1 LQAIQ
6 AAYNCI
12 LYLKPSNWEL
22 HFMPVRTRTLPPQ
35 LLWTGLCL
43 AFCLVLAL
51 YQFNTHAAG
60 QTTCQVACDA
70 TAPNIAAIGDNV
82 AFAAT
87 STAANCA
94 TPVTYEWDFGDGG
107 LRATTANAIHG
118 YVAPGTYTWR
128 MTARAG
134 GGSAAPAMIDT
145 IAGGYG
151 EGVAARQAPLSR
163 PTALARDPLGRG
175 IYVFDQAISGDG
187 LRFINTSTV
196 DVVLA
201 GKRIEPGTSRVLPTD
216 YVPNANSG
224 LILVVQDLAVST
236 DGNLLYI
243 SNVVNSGLSYEILA
257 LNISNIPQTVF
268 GTTVAPGRA
277 LQLGEGFFGQPRG
290 IAVHP
295 QTGEVY
301 VSNDGEVFR
310 VTGLNSLSKVAG
322 YILDT
327 PPSLP
332 FIPGPAL
339 QTSLKQV
346 SDLAFDP
353 AGTLY
358 IADTGHGRVVKMDSN
373 NQVTLVA
380 QFSVGTGGNTVI
392 IPPYNTPPHPTGLA
406 FFNGKLYI
414 ALGNAQ
420 TLVRVDGN
428 STPIIAGAINV
439 HCVYGNSNCGDNG
452 DISNARFNLT
462 GSSAAPNFVGLA
474 GDTNGLFVLDQGEVL
489 RGRVRYLNLSA
500 SPVQIA
506 GTTIAANQI
515 ATIAGT
521 GAAPPFDNGPAL
533 GAALSQPSGL
543 TLDANGNLWFADT
556 QRGTLRFVNRGT
568 QPVTIFANT
577 PAAQTVAPGHIVTVN
592 KDPAPNAPNNISV
605 NQATFETPQGLF
617 ATSEGIFLA
626 DMRKGRTWPPLGVAG
641 YRTSLIRF
649 INTGNQDVTFYA
661 GTAHQVIVPK
671 GFVGTIAGGEPLNG
685 NLNNPFDVQ
694 FAGALDIAVSP
705 VTNDIYV
712 ANMQSILRIRR
723 VNGTV
728 TRLLGTI
735 AFSVSGNGLSYA
747 GIAFDTSGRLL
758 VLEATN
764 RRLLRQQT
772 PESDAFNNLAPLL
785 TGAPLNSPRDVA
797 VDGAGSIYVT
807 NAGSSHILKITLNG
821 NVATSQVLAGSTPG
835 YSGDGGPPLNAQ
847 LNLQADPVPLALL
860 PYYSPFPTLVGITTS
875 STGEIF
881 FADSRNQRIRRISE
895 NTVVCVKTDT
905 ITITG
910 NAPLPMLS
918 QVSPTTAYVGQPF
931 TLTVSGN
938 GFGPVSQVLWN
949 GSPRATT
956 FVSATQLLATIPAG
970 DLTAAGIANVTVINP
985 APGGGTSNGLGVTLV
1000 RIPSIPAIGQLE
1012 PLRVRPGVTV
1022 RLTISGS
1029 NFTPNTEVRIHNL
1042 ALTTTFINEG
1052 TLQADIPAS
1061 AIPNVGVA
1069 MIRTFT
1075 PAPGGGLSN
1084 PANLYVGCTPLIF
1097 TPAQLPPAT
1106 TGITYSQTLGVE
1118 NVVGQ
1123 TTISLSSGNLPPGLT
1138 LNSVGVL
1145 SGVPTNV
1152 GTYSFTIRAT
1162 DATGCSGTQLF
1173 TLLVNCVASEITP
1186 FSISEGEKGLLY
1198 SQSFFACGLN
1208 NPRFSVTAGGPPPGL
1223 TLSPD
1228 GLLSG
1233 MPTQAG
1239 SFTFTVTA
1247 TSTGGT
1253 RSRTYTLGIRNFSV
1267 TFAETATCISPGSIV
1282 PVEVSLTNHTTSTQ
1296 IVLLTA
1302 GMSGTLKPV
1311 GQCSASIG
1319 SCNADP
1325 AGIALWR
1332 DTLLPGQ
1339 TVNIRYF
1346 VQILDTGGPGAQFC
1360 VIVGSSLH
1368 AGTLPRSA
1376 CLQITCPPSGPGTAY
1391 PFASAISDQKAGSV
1405 LLFNLYTSDAGAPN
1419 RQNTRLS
1426 LTNTDVARTAYVH
1439 LFFVDGASC
1448 TVADS
1453 VVCLTA
1459 NQTSTFFASDV
1470 DPGTTGYVIA
1480 VATDRNGCPINFN
1493 YLIGDAYVKLNSGHA
1508 ANLAAEA
1515 IAALPGGFVPC
1526 DPNAAAVELRFDNLM
1541 YNALPRVLALSNIGS
1556 MADGNN
1562 TLLVVNCLGG
1572 NLATGAATL
1581 TGVFGILY
1589 DDAEAP
1595 FSFSFSPGLCQFRSL
1610 ITNSFPRTAP
1620 RFEQIV
1626 PAGRSGWL
1634 KLGMQTDGAI
1644 SGAALNFNVN
1654 AATSANAFNQGHNLH
1669 KLTLTPSATLTIP
1682 VFPPSC

>member
-1 LQAIQ
+1 
-6 AAYNCI
+6 
-12 LYLKPSNWEL
+12 
-22 HFMPVRTRTLPPQ
+22 MPLRTRTLPPQ
-35 LLWTGLCL
+35 MLWFGLCL
-43 AFCLVLAL
+43 TFCLSVAR

-60 QTTCQVACDA
+60 QTNCQVDCTA
-70 TAPNIAAIGDNV
+70 TVPGNATVGNNV
-82 AFAAT
+82 SFTAT
-87 STAANCA
+87 GSATNCA

-107 LRATTANAIHG
+107 PRATTASATHS

-134 GGSAAPAMIDT
+134 GGSAVPAMIDT
-145 IAGGYG
+145 VAGGYG

-196 DVVLA
+196 EVVLA
-201 GKRIEPGTSRVLPTD
+201 GKRIAPGTSRVLPAD
-216 YVPNANSG
+216 YAPNTNSG
-224 LILVVQDLAVST
+224 LTLVVQDLAVST

-243 SNVVNSGLSYEILA
+243 SNGLNSTFSSEILA
-257 LNISNIPQTVF
+257 LNISNTPQTVF
-268 GTTVAPGRA
+268 GTTLAPGRA
-277 LQLGEGFFGQPRG
+277 LQLGDHNLGQPRG

-301 VSNDGEVFR
+301 VSNDGGVFR

-339 QTSLKQV
+339 QTPLKQV
-346 SDLAFDP
+346 SDLAFDA

-358 IADTGHGRVVKMDSN
+358 IADTGHGRVIKMDSN

-380 QFSVGTGGNTVI
+380 QFSAGTGGNTVI
-392 IPPYNTPPHPTGLA
+392 IPPYNTPPYPTGLA

-414 ALGNAQ
+414 AMGNAQ

-428 STPIIAGAINV
+428 NTPIIAGAINV
-439 HCVYGNSNCGDNG
+439 QCVYGTSNCGD
-452 DISNARFNLT
+452 DAEISRARFNLP
-462 GSSAAPNFVGLA
+462 GPSAAPNFVGMA
-474 GDTNGLFVLDQGEVL
+474 SDANGLFVLDQGEVL

-500 SPVQIA
+500 SPVQLA
-506 GTTIAANQI
+506 GTTVVPNQI

-568 QPVTIFANT
+568 QPITIFANT

-592 KDPAPNAPNNISV
+592 NNPAPIAPDNISV
-605 NQATFETPQGLF
+605 NQTTFETPQGLF
-617 ATSEGIFLA
+617 ATSEGIFLV
-626 DMRKGRTWPPLGVAG
+626 DTRKGPTGKPSYIPGIAVAQG
-641 YRTSLIRF
+641 YHTSLIRF
-649 INTGNQDVTFYA
+649 INTSNQNVTFYP
-661 GTAHQVIVPK
+661 GTAHEVIVPR
-671 GFVGTIAGGEPLNG
+671 GFVGTIAGGGPING
-685 NLNNPFDVQ
+685 NLNNPFEVQ
-694 FAGALDIAVSP
+694 FVGALDIAVSP
-705 VTNDIYV
+705 ATNDIYV

-723 VNGTV
+723 LSGAVNL
-728 TRLLGTI
+728 LLGTVA
-735 AFSVSGNGLSYA
+735 AFSFNGFSYG

-758 VLEATN
+758 VAGTTSN
-764 RRLLRQQT
+764 RLLRQQS

-785 TGAPLNSPRDVA
+785 SGSPLNSPRDVA
-797 VDGAGSIYVT
+797 VDGAGNIYVT
-807 NAGSSHILKITLNG
+807 NAGSSQILKITLNG
-821 NVATSQVLAGSTPG
+821 NVATPQGLAGSSTPG
-835 YSGDGGPPLNAQ
+835 FSGDGGPPLNAQ
-847 LNLQADPVPLALL
+847 LNLQADHVPLSVAATTTA
-860 PYYSPFPTLVGITTS
+860 PVPTLVGITTS
-875 STGEIF
+875 PTGEIF

-895 NTVVCVKTDT
+895 SAVVCVKTGT

-910 NAPLPMLS
+910 NAPQPVLS
-918 QVSPTTAYVGQPF
+918 QLSPTTAYVGQPF
-931 TLTVSGN
+931 ILTVDGS
-938 GFGPVSQVLWN
+938 GFGPGSHVLWN

-970 DLTAAGIANVTVINP
+970 DLTVAGIANVTVINP
-985 APGGGTSNGLGVTLV
+985 APGGGTSSGLAVTLI
-1000 RIPSIPAIGQLE
+1000 RTPATPAIGQLE
-1012 PLRVRPGVTV
+1012 PLRVTPGNAV

-1029 NFTPNTEVRIHNL
+1029 NFTPNTEVRINNL
-1042 ALTTTFINEG
+1042 ALPTTFINEG
-1052 TLQADIPAS
+1052 TLLADIPAS
-1061 AIPNVGVA
+1061 AIPNVAVA

-1084 PANLYVGCTPLIF
+1084 PANLFVGCVPLLF
-1097 TPAQLPPAT
+1097 TPAQLPGAAT
-1106 TGITYSQTLGVE
+1106 GVPYSQTFGFE
-1118 NVVGQ
+1118 NAVGQ

-1138 LNSVGVL
+1138 LNSIGVL
-1145 SGVPTNV
+1145 SGVPTSA
-1152 GTYSFTIRAT
+1152 GTYSFTLRAS

-1173 TLLVNCVASEITP
+1173 TLLVNCIASEITP

-1198 SQSFFACGLN
+1198 NQSFFACGLN
-1208 NPRFSVTAGGPPPGL
+1208 NPRFSVTAGGLPPGL
-1223 TLSPD
+1223 VLSPD

-1233 MPTQAG
+1233 TPTQGG

-1247 TSTGGT
+1247 TGTGGT
-1253 RSRTYTLGIRNFSV
+1253 RSRTYTLGIRHFSV
-1267 TFAETATCISPGSIV
+1267 TFAETATCLGPGSIV

-1319 SCNADP
+1319 SCNSDP
-1325 AGIALWR
+1325 AGPALWR

-1339 TVNIRYF
+1339 TVNIRYL
-1346 VQILDTGGPGAQFC
+1346 VQILDTVSPGAQFC
-1360 VIVGSSLH
+1360 VTVGSSLQ
-1368 AGTLPRSA
+1368 AGSLPKSA
-1376 CLQITCPPSGPGTAY
+1376 CSQVTCPPSGPGTTY
-1391 PFASAISDQKAGSV
+1391 PFASAISDQKAGSI

-1426 LTNTDVARTAYVH
+1426 LTNTDAARTAYVH

-1448 TVADS
+1448 AVADS

-1493 YLIGDAYVKLNSGHA
+1493 HLIGDAYVKLNSGHA

-1515 IAALPGGFVPC
+1515 VAAISGGFVPC
-1526 DPNAAAVELRFDNLM
+1526 DPNAAGVELRFDNQM
-1541 YNALPRVLALSNIGS
+1541 YNALPRVLALSNMS
-1556 MADGNN
+1556 SVADGNN
-1562 TLLVVNCLGG
+1562 TLLVVNRLGG
-1572 NLATGAATL
+1572 NLATGASTL

-1595 FSFSFSPGLCQFRSL
+1595 FSFSFSPGTCQFRSL
-1610 ITNSFPRTAP
+1610 INNSFPRTAP
-1620 RFEQIV
+1620 RVEQVI

-1634 KLGMQTDGAI
+1634 KLGMQAEGAI
-1644 SGAALNFNVN
+1644 SGAALNFNPN
-1654 AATSANAFNQGHNLH
+1654 AGTNSSAFNQGHNLH
-1669 KLTLTPSATLTIP
+1669 KLTLTTTTTMTVP